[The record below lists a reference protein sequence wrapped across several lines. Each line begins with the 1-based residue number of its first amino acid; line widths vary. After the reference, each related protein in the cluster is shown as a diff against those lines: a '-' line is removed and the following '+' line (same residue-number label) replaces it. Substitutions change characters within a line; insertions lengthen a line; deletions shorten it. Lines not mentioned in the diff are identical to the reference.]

1 MATKLRKGQ
10 IYEIV
15 KTGYRLKIVKIGKL
29 PSLKGKLAT
38 MYFTN
43 NKSHGRG
50 QFSIEENSFKL
61 FGKTKLIK

>member
-43 NKSHGRG
+43 NKSYGRS
-50 QFSIEENSFKL
+50 QFSIEEKRFKS